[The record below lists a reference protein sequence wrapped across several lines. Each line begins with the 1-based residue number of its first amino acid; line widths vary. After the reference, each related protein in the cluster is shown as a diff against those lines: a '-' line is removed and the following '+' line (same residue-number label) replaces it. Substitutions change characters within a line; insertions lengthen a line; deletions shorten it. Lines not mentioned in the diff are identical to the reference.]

1 MTTLGMCYKLTVP
14 RNASA
19 RDFYFMRLALEE
31 ARKGALRG
39 EVPVGAAVAK
49 SDVLVAS
56 ARNRREELK
65 DPTAHA
71 EILVLREASYELGD
85 WRLEGCVLYVTLEPC
100 LMCAGAILQTR
111 IKRVLY
117 SAQDPR
123 GGACGS
129 VYDLLNDGRVS
140 PRREVVG
147 GILEEESSELLRSFF
162 CSRREA

>member
-1 MTTLGMCYKLTVP
+1 
-14 RNASA
+14 
-19 RDFYFMRLALEE
+19 MRLALEE
-31 ARKGALRG
+31 ARKGVFRG
-39 EVPVGAAVAK
+39 EVPVGAVVTRNDA
-49 SDVLVAS
+49 LVAS

-117 SAQDPR
+117 GAQDPK

-129 VYDLLNDGRVS
+129 IYDLLNDGRVS

-147 GILEEESSELLRSFF
+147 GVLEEESSELLRSFF
-162 CSRREA
+162 YSRRKA

>member
-1 MTTLGMCYKLTVP
+1 
-14 RNASA
+14 
-19 RDFYFMRLALEE
+19 MRLALEE
-31 ARKGALRG
+31 ARKGVFRG
-39 EVPVGAAVAK
+39 EVPVGAVVTRDDA
-49 SDVLVAS
+49 LVAS

-111 IKRVLY
+111 IRRVLY
-117 SAQDPR
+117 GAQDPK

-129 VYDLLNDGRVS
+129 IYDLLNDGRVS

-147 GILEEESSELLRSFF
+147 GVLEEEGSELLRSFF
-162 CSRREA
+162 YSRRKA

>member
-1 MTTLGMCYKLTVP
+1 MTVP

-19 RDFYFMRLALEE
+19 RDLYFMRLALEE
-31 ARKGALRG
+31 ARKGVFRG
-39 EVPVGAAVAK
+39 EVPVGAVVTRNDA
-49 SDVLVAS
+49 LVAS

-117 SAQDPR
+117 GAQDPK

-129 VYDLLNDGRVS
+129 IYDLLNDGRVS

-147 GILEEESSELLRSFF
+147 GVLEEESSELLRSFF
-162 CSRREA
+162 YSRRKA

>member
-1 MTTLGMCYKLTVP
+1 
-14 RNASA
+14 
-19 RDFYFMRLALEE
+19 MRLALEE
-31 ARKGALRG
+31 ARKGVFRG
-39 EVPVGAAVAK
+39 EVPVGAVVTRDDA
-49 SDVLVAS
+49 LVAS

-71 EILVLREASYELGD
+71 EILVLREASCELGD

-117 SAQDPR
+117 GAQDPK

-147 GILEEESSELLRSFF
+147 GVLEEEGSELLRSFF
-162 CSRREA
+162 YSRRKA

>member
-1 MTTLGMCYKLTVP
+1 MP

-19 RDFYFMRLALEE
+19 RDLYFMRLALEE
-31 ARKGALRG
+31 ARKGVFRG
-39 EVPVGAAVAK
+39 EVPVGAVVTRNDA
-49 SDVLVAS
+49 LVAS

-117 SAQDPR
+117 GAQDPK

-129 VYDLLNDGRVS
+129 IYDLLNDGRVS

-147 GILEEESSELLRSFF
+147 GVLEEESSELLRSFF
-162 CSRREA
+162 YSRRKA

>member
-1 MTTLGMCYKLTVP
+1 
-14 RNASA
+14 
-19 RDFYFMRLALEE
+19 MRLALEE
-31 ARKGALRG
+31 ARKGVFRG
-39 EVPVGAAVAK
+39 EVPVGAVVTRDDA
-49 SDVLVAS
+49 LVAS

-117 SAQDPR
+117 GAQDPK

-129 VYDLLNDGRVS
+129 IYDLLNDGRVS

-147 GILEEESSELLRSFF
+147 GVLEEESSELLRSFF
-162 CSRREA
+162 YSRRKA

>member
-1 MTTLGMCYKLTVP
+1 
-14 RNASA
+14 
-19 RDFYFMRLALEE
+19 MRLALEE
-31 ARKGALRG
+31 ARKGVFRG
-39 EVPVGAAVAK
+39 EVPVGAVVTRDDA
-49 SDVLVAS
+49 LVAS
-56 ARNRREELK
+56 ARNRREEMK

-117 SAQDPR
+117 GAQDPK

-147 GILEEESSELLRSFF
+147 GVLEEEGSELLRSFF
-162 CSRREA
+162 YSRRKA

>member
-1 MTTLGMCYKLTVP
+1 
-14 RNASA
+14 
-19 RDFYFMRLALEE
+19 MRLALEE
-31 ARKGALRG
+31 ARKGVFRG
-39 EVPVGAAVAK
+39 EVPVGAVVTRDDA
-49 SDVLVAS
+49 LVAS
-56 ARNRREELK
+56 ARNRREEMK

-117 SAQDPR
+117 GAQDPK

-147 GILEEESSELLRSFF
+147 GVLEEEGSELLRSFF
-162 CSRREA
+162 CSRRKA

>member
-1 MTTLGMCYKLTVP
+1 
-14 RNASA
+14 
-19 RDFYFMRLALEE
+19 MRLALEE

-39 EVPVGAAVAK
+39 EVPVGAVVTRDDA
-49 SDVLVAS
+49 LVAS

-117 SAQDPR
+117 GAQDPK

-162 CSRREA
+162 CSRRKA